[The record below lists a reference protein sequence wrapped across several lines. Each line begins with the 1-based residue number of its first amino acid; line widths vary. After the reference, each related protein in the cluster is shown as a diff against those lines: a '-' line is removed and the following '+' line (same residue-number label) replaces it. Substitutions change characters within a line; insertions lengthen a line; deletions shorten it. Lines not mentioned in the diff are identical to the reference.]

1 MRWWLGLTWGDLF
14 DKATDIYPDKI
25 GLVEGEGR
33 WTYRELREKVDRL
46 AISLMKLGI
55 KPRDWVLLQ
64 FPNWYE
70 YILTFFA
77 MQKIGALTVLL
88 IPRHN
93 QSEINHLANL
103 TNRGVGRCRSNTA
116 KLTTNRSSTTS

>member
-1 MRWWLGLTWGDLF
+1 
-14 DKATDIYPDKI
+14 
-25 GLVEGEGR
+25 
-33 WTYRELREKVDRL
+33 
-46 AISLMKLGI
+46 MKLGI

-77 MQKIGALTVLL
+77 MQKIGAATMLL

-93 QSEINHLANL
+93 QSEINHLASL
-103 TNRGVGRCRSNTA
+103 TKPVAWVLPKQYGKIDYQPIIDDVLKENPSLNMSSRCGRTKTVRTRRS
-116 KLTTNRSSTTS
+116 TS